1 MPFVDTQQLKQTC
14 SQIFAG
20 RWWWR
25 WRCWWTQARM
35 HLLMHFHRSQYFH
48 ATPQPLDNAKVV
60 PYKEMLC
67 GDSHQDYSTLAQLYI
82 CTLHSC
88 TVHTAQLQTAHFTT
102 AQLHTSKCARSDVM
116 KTQKKVLV
124 LGRVCAVVVP
134 LCHNATC
141 KIALCGSIFKNLTRF
156 YWVPFQIFNRATSYL
171 ILSSLSSYFIFKVQK
186 LKLWTDLEGLTVE

>member
-48 ATPQPLDNAKVV
+48 ATPQHPGKVV
-60 PYKEMLC
+60 VKGNALRRFTS
-67 GDSHQDYSTLAQLYI
+67 GLQHTAQLYI